1 MSGSIVADAQALGVL
16 GGAFDPVHIGH
27 LRGAIAVREH
37 LGLERVDL
45 LPAAQ
50 SPLKGAATVTAAD
63 RLAMLEAAVLNV
75 PGLGVDAREL
85 AREGPS
91 YTVDTLIELRGE
103 VGQARPLIWIVGRDI
118 LPALPK
124 WSRWQELL
132 ELAHLVILERPGAN
146 SPPLAVT
153 QWLDQHRID
162 QNALLTT
169 AAGGVMTLDQPV
181 LDIASSDIRAL
192 LAAGRDPRFLLPEVV
207 MEYIERHKLFMCETV

>member
-1 MSGSIVADAQALGVL
+1 MTNAQALGVL

-50 SPLKGAATVTAAD
+50 SPLKDTATVTAAD
-63 RLAMLEAAVLNV
+63 RLAMLEAAVRGV

-85 AREGPS
+85 ARKGPS
-91 YTVDTLIELRGE
+91 YTVDTLIELRRE
-103 VGQARPLIWIVGRDI
+103 VGQAMPLIWIVGTDI

-124 WSRWQELL
+124 WSRWQQLL
-132 ELAHLVILERPGAN
+132 ELAHLVILERPGSD

-162 QNALLTT
+162 QNALLTS

-181 LDIASSDIRAL
+181 LDIASSDIRTL
-192 LAAGRDPRFLLPEVV
+192 LAAGRDPRFLLPDVV
-207 MEYIERHKLFMCETV
+207 MEYITHHKLFMRDTV

>member
-1 MSGSIVADAQALGVL
+1 LGVL

-50 SPLKGAATVTAAD
+50 SPLKDAATVTAAD
-63 RLAMLEAAVLNV
+63 RLAMLEAAVRGV
-75 PGLGVDAREL
+75 PGLGIDAREL

-91 YTVDTLIELRGE
+91 YTVDTLIELRRE
-103 VGQARPLIWIVGRDI
+103 VGQVLPLIWIVGTDI
-118 LPALPK
+118 LPSLPR
-124 WSRWQELL
+124 WSRWQQLL
-132 ELAHLVILERPGAN
+132 ELAHLVILERPGAD

-162 QNALLTT
+162 QNALLTS

-192 LAAGRDPRFLLPEVV
+192 LAAGRDPRFLLPDVV
-207 MEYIERHKLFMCETV
+207 MEYIKRHKLFMRDTV

>member
-1 MSGSIVADAQALGVL
+1 MTNAQALGVL

-50 SPLKGAATVTAAD
+50 SPLKDTATVTAAD
-63 RLAMLEAAVLNV
+63 RLAMPEAAVRGV

-85 AREGPS
+85 VRGGPS
-91 YTVDTLIELRGE
+91 YTVDTLIELRRE
-103 VGQARPLIWIVGRDI
+103 VGQAMPLIWIVGKDI

-124 WSRWQELL
+124 WSRWQQLL
-132 ELAHLVILERPGAN
+132 ELAHLVILERPGSD

-162 QNALLTT
+162 QNALLTS

-181 LDIASSDIRAL
+181 FDIASSDIRTL
-192 LAAGRDPRFLLPEVV
+192 LAAGRDPRFLLPDVV
-207 MEYIERHKLFMCETV
+207 MEYITQHKLFMRDTV

>member
-1 MSGSIVADAQALGVL
+1 MTDARALGVL

-50 SPLKGAATVTAAD
+50 SPLKDAATVTAAD
-63 RLAMLEAAVLNV
+63 RLAMLEAAVRGV
-75 PGLGVDAREL
+75 PGLGIDAREL

-91 YTVDTLIELRGE
+91 YTVDTLIELRRE
-103 VGQARPLIWIVGRDI
+103 VGQVLPLIWIVGTDI
-118 LPALPK
+118 LPALPR
-124 WSRWQELL
+124 WSRWQQLL
-132 ELAHLVILERPGAN
+132 ELAHLVILERPGAD

-162 QNALLTT
+162 QNALLTS

-192 LAAGRDPRFLLPEVV
+192 LAAGRDPRFLLPDVV
-207 MEYIERHKLFMCETV
+207 MEYISLHKLFMRDTV

>member
-1 MSGSIVADAQALGVL
+1 MTDARALGVL

-50 SPLKGAATVTAAD
+50 SPLKDAATVTAAD
-63 RLAMLEAAVLNV
+63 RLAMLEAAVRGV
-75 PGLGVDAREL
+75 PGLGIDAREL

-91 YTVDTLIELRGE
+91 YTVDTLIELRRE
-103 VGQARPLIWIVGRDI
+103 VGQVLPLIWIVGTDI
-118 LPALPK
+118 LPSLPR
-124 WSRWQELL
+124 WSRWQQLL
-132 ELAHLVILERPGAN
+132 ELAHLVILERPGAD

-162 QNALLTT
+162 QNALLTS

-192 LAAGRDPRFLLPEVV
+192 LAAGRDPRFLLPDVV
-207 MEYIERHKLFMCETV
+207 MEYIKRHKLFMRDTV

>member
-1 MSGSIVADAQALGVL
+1 MTDARALGVL

-50 SPLKGAATVTAAD
+50 SPLKDAATVTAAD
-63 RLAMLEAAVLNV
+63 RLAMLEAAVRGV
-75 PGLGVDAREL
+75 PGLGIDAREL

-91 YTVDTLIELRGE
+91 YTVDTLTELRRE
-103 VGQARPLIWIVGRDI
+103 VGQVLPLIWIVGTDI
-118 LPALPK
+118 LPALPR
-124 WSRWQELL
+124 WSRWQQLL
-132 ELAHLVILERPGAN
+132 ELAHLVILERPGAD

-162 QNALLTT
+162 QNALLTS

-192 LAAGRDPRFLLPEVV
+192 LAAGRDPRFLLPDVV
-207 MEYIERHKLFMCETV
+207 MEYIKRHKLFMRDTV

>member
-1 MSGSIVADAQALGVL
+1 MTNAQALGVL

-50 SPLKGAATVTAAD
+50 SPLKDTATVTAAD
-63 RLAMLEAAVLNV
+63 RLAMLEAAVRGV

-85 AREGPS
+85 ARKGPS
-91 YTVDTLIELRGE
+91 YTVDTLIELRRE
-103 VGQARPLIWIVGRDI
+103 VGQAMPLIWIVGKDI

-124 WSRWQELL
+124 WSRWQQLL
-132 ELAHLVILERPGAN
+132 ELAHLVILERPGSD

-162 QNALLTT
+162 QNTLLTS
-169 AAGGVMTLDQPV
+169 ASGGVMTLDQPV
-181 LDIASSDIRAL
+181 LDIASSDIRTL
-192 LAAGRDPRFLLPEVV
+192 LAAGRDPRFLLPDVV
-207 MEYIERHKLFMCETV
+207 MEYIKRHKLFMRDTV

>member
-1 MSGSIVADAQALGVL
+1 MTDARALGLL

-50 SPLKGAATVTAAD
+50 SPLKESAEVTAAE
-63 RLAMLEAAVLNV
+63 RLAMLEAAVQDV

-85 AREGPS
+85 SREGPS
-91 YTVDTLIELRGE
+91 YTVDTLIELRCE
-103 VGQARPLIWIVGRDI
+103 VGQEQPLIWIVGTDI
-118 LPALPK
+118 LPALPR
-124 WSRWQELL
+124 WSRWQQLL
-132 ELAHLVILERPGAN
+132 ELAHLVILERPGAD

-162 QNALLTT
+162 QNALLTSP
-169 AAGGVMTLDQPV
+169 AGGVMTLDQPV

-192 LAAGRDPRFLLPEVV
+192 LAAGRDPRFLLPDVV
-207 MEYIERHKLFMCETV
+207 MEYISHHKLFMRDTV

>member
-1 MSGSIVADAQALGVL
+1 MTDARALGVL

-50 SPLKGAATVTAAD
+50 SPLKDAATVTAAD
-63 RLAMLEAAVLNV
+63 RLAMLEAAVRGV
-75 PGLGVDAREL
+75 PGLGIDAREL

-91 YTVDTLIELRGE
+91 YTVDTLIELRRE
-103 VGQARPLIWIVGRDI
+103 VGQVLPLIWIVGTDI
-118 LPALPK
+118 LPALPR
-124 WSRWQELL
+124 WSRWQQLL
-132 ELAHLVILERPGAN
+132 ELAHLVILERPGAD

-162 QNALLTT
+162 QNALLTS

-192 LAAGRDPRFLLPEVV
+192 LAAGGDPRFLLPDVV
-207 MEYIERHKLFMCETV
+207 MEYIKRHKLFMRDTV

>member
-1 MSGSIVADAQALGVL
+1 MTDARALGVL

-45 LPAAQ
+45 LPAAH
-50 SPLKGAATVTAAD
+50 SPLKDAATVTAAD
-63 RLAMLEAAVLNV
+63 RLAMLEAAVRGV
-75 PGLGVDAREL
+75 PGLGIDAREL

-91 YTVDTLIELRGE
+91 YTVDTLIELRRE
-103 VGQARPLIWIVGRDI
+103 VGQVLPLIWIVGTDI
-118 LPALPK
+118 LPALPR
-124 WSRWQELL
+124 WSRWQQLL
-132 ELAHLVILERPGAN
+132 ELAHLVILERPGAD

-162 QNALLTT
+162 QNALLTS

-192 LAAGRDPRFLLPEVV
+192 LAAGRDPRFLLPDVV
-207 MEYIERHKLFMCETV
+207 MEYIKRHKLFMRDTV

>member
-1 MSGSIVADAQALGVL
+1 MADAQALGVL

-27 LRGAIAVREH
+27 LRGAIAVREQ

-85 AREGPS
+85 SREGPS

-103 VGQARPLIWIVGRDI
+103 VGQARPLIWIVGTDI

-124 WSRWQELL
+124 WSRWQQLL
-132 ELAHLVILERPGAN
+132 DLAHLVILERPGAD

-153 QWLDQHRID
+153 RWLDQHRID
-162 QNALLTT
+162 QSALLTA
-169 AAGGVMTLDQPV
+169 AAGGVVTLDQPV

-207 MEYIERHKLFMCETV
+207 MEYIERHKLFICETI

>member
-1 MSGSIVADAQALGVL
+1 MTDARALGLL

-50 SPLKGAATVTAAD
+50 SPLKESAEVTAAE
-63 RLAMLEAAVLNV
+63 RLAMLEAAVQDV

-85 AREGPS
+85 SREGPS
-91 YTVDTLIELRGE
+91 YTVDTLIELRCE
-103 VGQARPLIWIVGRDI
+103 VGQEQPLIWIVGTDI
-118 LPALPK
+118 LPALPR
-124 WSRWQELL
+124 WSRWQQLL
-132 ELAHLVILERPGAN
+132 ELAHLVILERPGAD

-153 QWLDQHRID
+153 QWLDQHRMD
-162 QNALLTT
+162 QNALHTSP
-169 AAGGVMTLDQPV
+169 AGGVMTLDQPV

-192 LAAGRDPRFLLPEVV
+192 LAAGRDPRFLLPDVV
-207 MEYIERHKLFMCETV
+207 MEYISLHKLFMRDTV

>member
-1 MSGSIVADAQALGVL
+1 MTDARALGVL

-50 SPLKGAATVTAAD
+50 SPLKDAATVTAAD
-63 RLAMLEAAVLNV
+63 RLAMLEAAVRGV
-75 PGLGVDAREL
+75 PGLGIDAREL

-91 YTVDTLIELRGE
+91 YTVDTLIELRRE
-103 VGQARPLIWIVGRDI
+103 VGQVLPLIWIVGTDI
-118 LPALPK
+118 LPALPR
-124 WSRWQELL
+124 WSRWQQLL
-132 ELAHLVILERPGAN
+132 ELAHLVILERPGAD

-162 QNALLTT
+162 QNALLTS

-192 LAAGRDPRFLLPEVV
+192 LAAGRDPRFLLPDVV
-207 MEYIERHKLFMCETV
+207 MEYITQHKLFMRDTV

>member
-1 MSGSIVADAQALGVL
+1 MTDARALGLL

-50 SPLKGAATVTAAD
+50 SPLKESAEVTAAE
-63 RLAMLEAAVLNV
+63 RLAMLEAAVQDV

-85 AREGPS
+85 SREGPS
-91 YTVDTLIELRGE
+91 YTVDTLIELRCE
-103 VGQARPLIWIVGRDI
+103 VGQEQPLIWIVGTDI
-118 LPALPK
+118 LPALPR
-124 WSRWQELL
+124 WSRWQQLL
-132 ELAHLVILERPGAN
+132 ELAHLVILERPGAD

-153 QWLDQHRID
+153 QWLDQHRMD
-162 QNALLTT
+162 QNALLTSP
-169 AAGGVMTLDQPV
+169 AGGVMTLDQPV

-192 LAAGRDPRFLLPEVV
+192 LAAGRDPRFLLPDVV
-207 MEYIERHKLFMCETV
+207 MEYISHHKLFMRDTV

>member
-1 MSGSIVADAQALGVL
+1 VTNAQALGVL

-50 SPLKGAATVTAAD
+50 SPLKDTATVTAAD
-63 RLAMLEAAVLNV
+63 RLAMLEAAVRGV

-91 YTVDTLIELRGE
+91 YTVDTLIELRRE
-103 VGQARPLIWIVGRDI
+103 VGQALPLIWIVGTDI

-124 WSRWQELL
+124 WSRWQQLL
-132 ELAHLVILERPGAN
+132 ELAHLVILERPGSY

-162 QNALLTT
+162 QNALLMS

-181 LDIASSDIRAL
+181 LDIASSDIRTL
-192 LAAGRDPRFLLPEVV
+192 LAAGRDPRFLLPDVV
-207 MEYIERHKLFMCETV
+207 MEYITQHKLFMRDTV

>member
-1 MSGSIVADAQALGVL
+1 MTNAQALGVL

-27 LRGAIAVREH
+27 LRGAIVVREH

-50 SPLKGAATVTAAD
+50 SPLKDTATVTAAD
-63 RLAMLEAAVLNV
+63 RLAMLEAAVRGV

-85 AREGPS
+85 ARKGPS
-91 YTVDTLIELRGE
+91 YTVDTLIELRRE
-103 VGQARPLIWIVGRDI
+103 VGQAMPLIWIVGTDI

-124 WSRWQELL
+124 WSRWQQLL
-132 ELAHLVILERPGAN
+132 ELAHLVILERPGSD

-162 QNALLTT
+162 QNTLLTS
-169 AAGGVMTLDQPV
+169 ASGGVMTLDQPV
-181 LDIASSDIRAL
+181 LDIASSDIRTL
-192 LAAGRDPRFLLPEVV
+192 LAAGRDPRFLLPDVV
-207 MEYIERHKLFMCETV
+207 MEYITQHKLFMRDTV

>member
-1 MSGSIVADAQALGVL
+1 MADAQALGVL

-27 LRGAIAVREH
+27 LRGAIAVREQ

-85 AREGPS
+85 SREGPS

-103 VGQARPLIWIVGRDI
+103 VGQARPLIWIVGTDI

-124 WSRWQELL
+124 WSRWQQLL
-132 ELAHLVILERPGAN
+132 DLAHLVILERPGAD

-153 QWLDQHRID
+153 RWLDQHRID
-162 QNALLTT
+162 QSALLTT

-207 MEYIERHKLFMCETV
+207 MEYIESHKLFICETI

>member
-1 MSGSIVADAQALGVL
+1 MTDARALGVL

-50 SPLKGAATVTAAD
+50 SPLKESAEVTAAE
-63 RLAMLEAAVLNV
+63 RLAMLEAAVQDV

-85 AREGPS
+85 SREGPS
-91 YTVDTLIELRGE
+91 YTVDTLIELRCE
-103 VGQARPLIWIVGRDI
+103 VGQEQPLIWIVGTDI
-118 LPALPK
+118 LPALSR
-124 WSRWQELL
+124 WSRWQQLL
-132 ELAHLVILERPGAN
+132 ELAHLVILERPGAD

-162 QNALLTT
+162 QNALLTSP
-169 AAGGVMTLDQPV
+169 AGGVMTLDQPV

-192 LAAGRDPRFLLPEVV
+192 LAAGRDPRFLLPDVV
-207 MEYIERHKLFMCETV
+207 MEYISHHKLFMRDTV

>member
-1 MSGSIVADAQALGVL
+1 MTNAQALGVL

-27 LRGAIAVREH
+27 LRGAIVVREH

-50 SPLKGAATVTAAD
+50 SPLKDTATVTAAD
-63 RLAMLEAAVLNV
+63 RLAMLEAAVRGV

-85 AREGPS
+85 ARKGPS
-91 YTVDTLIELRGE
+91 YTVDTLIELRRE
-103 VGQARPLIWIVGRDI
+103 VGQAMPLIWIVGTDI

-124 WSRWQELL
+124 WSRWQQLL
-132 ELAHLVILERPGAN
+132 ELAHLVILERPGSD

-162 QNALLTT
+162 QNALLTS

-181 LDIASSDIRAL
+181 LDIASSDIRTL
-192 LAAGRDPRFLLPEVV
+192 LAAGRDPRFLLPDVV
-207 MEYIERHKLFMCETV
+207 MEYITQHKLFMRDTV

>member
-1 MSGSIVADAQALGVL
+1 MTNAQALGVL

-50 SPLKGAATVTAAD
+50 SPLKDTATVTAAD
-63 RLAMLEAAVLNV
+63 RLAMLEAAVRGV

-85 AREGPS
+85 ARKGPS
-91 YTVDTLIELRGE
+91 YTVDTLIELRRE
-103 VGQARPLIWIVGRDI
+103 VGQAMPLIWIVGKDI

-124 WSRWQELL
+124 WSRWQQLL
-132 ELAHLVILERPGAN
+132 ELAHLVILERPGSD

-162 QNALLTT
+162 QNALLTS
-169 AAGGVMTLDQPV
+169 AAGVVMTLDQPV
-181 LDIASSDIRAL
+181 LDIASSDIRTL
-192 LAAGRDPRFLLPEVV
+192 LAAGRDPRFLLPDVV
-207 MEYIERHKLFMCETV
+207 MEYITQHKLFMRDTV

>member
-1 MSGSIVADAQALGVL
+1 VADAQALGVL

-85 AREGPS
+85 SREGPS

-103 VGQARPLIWIVGRDI
+103 VGQARPLIWIVGTDI

-124 WSRWQELL
+124 WSRWQQLL
-132 ELAHLVILERPGAN
+132 DLAHLVILERPGAD

-153 QWLDQHRID
+153 RWLDQHRID
-162 QNALLTT
+162 QSALLTA
-169 AAGGVMTLDQPV
+169 AAGGVVTLDQPV

-207 MEYIERHKLFMCETV
+207 MEYIESHKLFICETI

>member
-1 MSGSIVADAQALGVL
+1 MTNAQALGVL

-50 SPLKGAATVTAAD
+50 SPLKDTATVTAAD
-63 RLAMLEAAVLNV
+63 RLAMLEAAVRGV

-85 AREGPS
+85 ARKGPS
-91 YTVDTLIELRGE
+91 YTVDTLIELRRE
-103 VGQARPLIWIVGRDI
+103 VGQAMPLIWIVGKDI

-124 WSRWQELL
+124 WSRWQQLL
-132 ELAHLVILERPGAN
+132 ELAHLVILERPGSD

-162 QNALLTT
+162 QNALLTS

-181 LDIASSDIRAL
+181 LDIASSDIRTL
-192 LAAGRDPRFLLPEVV
+192 LAAGRDPRFLLPDVV
-207 MEYIERHKLFMCETV
+207 MEYIKRHKLFMRDTV

>member
-1 MSGSIVADAQALGVL
+1 MTNAQALGVL

-50 SPLKGAATVTAAD
+50 SPLKDTATVTAAD
-63 RLAMLEAAVLNV
+63 RLAMLEAAVRGV

-91 YTVDTLIELRGE
+91 YTVDTLIELRRE
-103 VGQARPLIWIVGRDI
+103 VGQALPLIWIVGTDI
-118 LPALPK
+118 LPVLPK
-124 WSRWQELL
+124 WSRWQQLL
-132 ELAHLVILERPGAN
+132 ELAHLVILERPGSD

-162 QNALLTT
+162 QNALLTS

-181 LDIASSDIRAL
+181 LDIASSDIRTL
-192 LAAGRDPRFLLPEVV
+192 LAAGRDPRFLLPDVV
-207 MEYIERHKLFMCETV
+207 MEYITQHKLFMRDTV

>member
-1 MSGSIVADAQALGVL
+1 MTDARALGLL

-50 SPLKGAATVTAAD
+50 SPLKESAEVTAAE
-63 RLAMLEAAVLNV
+63 RLAMLEAAVQDV

-85 AREGPS
+85 SREGPS
-91 YTVDTLIELRGE
+91 YTVDTLIELRCE
-103 VGQARPLIWIVGRDI
+103 VGQEQPLIWIVGTDI
-118 LPALPK
+118 LPALPR
-124 WSRWQELL
+124 WSRWQQLL
-132 ELAHLVILERPGAN
+132 ELAHLVIFERPGAD

-162 QNALLTT
+162 QNALLTSP
-169 AAGGVMTLDQPV
+169 AGGVMTLDQPV

-192 LAAGRDPRFLLPEVV
+192 LAAGRDPRFLLPDVV
-207 MEYIERHKLFMCETV
+207 MEYISLHKLFMRDTV

>member
-1 MSGSIVADAQALGVL
+1 MTDARALGVL

-50 SPLKGAATVTAAD
+50 SPLKESAEVTAAE
-63 RLAMLEAAVLNV
+63 RLAMLEAAVQDV

-85 AREGPS
+85 SREGPS
-91 YTVDTLIELRGE
+91 YTVDTLIELRCE
-103 VGQARPLIWIVGRDI
+103 VGQEQPLIWIVGTDI
-118 LPALPK
+118 LPALPR
-124 WSRWQELL
+124 WSRWQQLL
-132 ELAHLVILERPGAN
+132 ELAHLVILERPGAD

-162 QNALLTT
+162 QNALLTSP
-169 AAGGVMTLDQPV
+169 AGGVMTLDQPV

-192 LAAGRDPRFLLPEVV
+192 LAAGRDPRFLLPDVV
-207 MEYIERHKLFMCETV
+207 MEYISRHKLFMRDTV

>member
-1 MSGSIVADAQALGVL
+1 MTNAQALGVL

-50 SPLKGAATVTAAD
+50 SPLKDTATVTAAD
-63 RLAMLEAAVLNV
+63 RLAMLEAAVRGV

-85 AREGPS
+85 ARKGPS
-91 YTVDTLIELRGE
+91 YTVDTLIELRRE
-103 VGQARPLIWIVGRDI
+103 VGQAMPLIWIVGKDI

-124 WSRWQELL
+124 WSRWQQLL
-132 ELAHLVILERPGAN
+132 ELAHLVILERPGSD

-162 QNALLTT
+162 QNALLTS

-181 LDIASSDIRAL
+181 LDIASSDIRTL
-192 LAAGRDPRFLLPEVV
+192 LAAGRDPRFLLPDVV
-207 MEYIERHKLFMCETV
+207 MEYIERHKLFMRDTV

>member
-1 MSGSIVADAQALGVL
+1 VADAQALGVL

-27 LRGAIAVREH
+27 LRGAIAVREQ

-85 AREGPS
+85 SREGPS

-103 VGQARPLIWIVGRDI
+103 VGQARPLIWIVGTDI

-124 WSRWQELL
+124 WSRWQQLL
-132 ELAHLVILERPGAN
+132 DLAHLVILERPGAD

-153 QWLDQHRID
+153 RWLDQHRID
-162 QNALLTT
+162 QSALLTA
-169 AAGGVMTLDQPV
+169 AAGGVVTLDQPV

-207 MEYIERHKLFMCETV
+207 MEYIESHKLFICETI

>member
-1 MSGSIVADAQALGVL
+1 MADAQALGVL

-103 VGQARPLIWIVGRDI
+103 VGQARPLIWIVGTDI

-132 ELAHLVILERPGAN
+132 ELAHLVILERPGAD

-192 LAAGRDPRFLLPEVV
+192 LAAGRDTRFLLPEVV
-207 MEYIERHKLFMCETV
+207 MEYIKRHKLFMCETV